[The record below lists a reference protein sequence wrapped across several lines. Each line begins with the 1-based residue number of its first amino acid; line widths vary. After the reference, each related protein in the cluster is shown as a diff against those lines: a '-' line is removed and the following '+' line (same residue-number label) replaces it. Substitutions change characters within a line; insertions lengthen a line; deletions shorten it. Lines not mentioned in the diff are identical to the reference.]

1 MLLSR
6 SFFPAVALLAAAA
19 AFPVAAQPSHM
30 PEDWS
35 NRHVVYSNP
44 DTAEQ
49 AAAKGSAAYQRYL
62 RHSQDIRYLQQVVR
76 KKIRL
81 TTPDGTDVSKYFTP
95 EQLRWF
101 RRFDLLPES
110 KGAAEQR
117 DWSHVLGGVGGVGR
131 AGVFPAKYS
140 FDVNAAPSCANDFIV
155 YGTATAGANSTGAF
169 AARNGTFSNRPTAG
183 QTVTIARAGAPNLVL
198 TAHAS
203 SNADLFF
210 SRGANATE
218 SATNLAAAI
227 ARNGGQVGV
236 TATSSGTTVTVTSLT
251 AGTASNSVTLNDGL
265 SNFSWAGGTLAGGT
279 NAAGQ
284 PTIVAFNQ
292 IYRSCVAT
300 PAQRLPSTFWSYNTG
315 VGAVADLSPVI
326 SLNGSQVAFVQRT
339 SNQASLVLLKW
350 SSSSPGT
357 VGNPTVPTS
366 VTAANYRTC
375 TAPCMTVL
383 PFNGNPNNTYSSP
396 FYDYAGDVVYV
407 GDDSGR
413 LHKFTGVFNATPA
426 EQTTGGFPATVSTGN
441 RLSSPVYDSESG
453 RVFVGSDFNSGSAT
467 NGGRLHAVA
476 ADGTV
481 ASSAQLARQ
490 LTSVDF
496 DPTTGV
502 RDAPIVDPIAGRV
515 YAFVE
520 SGISDTGCAGFEC
533 KAVYQLATNFID
545 GSTWTGRA
553 QIGRGQK
560 WYRTLYG
567 GMFDDAY
574 FNSADPANPTG
585 NMYVCGS
592 QSDGTTS
599 QRPTLWKIPINS
611 NAIGT
616 PAAGPTLVTADTFD
630 CSPVTLIKNG
640 TAEYLFVSTPQ
651 GVTDPGNF
659 NPPTMTGC
667 GGGGTCT
674 VFMFNLTGATWN
686 GSLAAG
692 ATLAATG
699 GTGGIVVDNIS
710 SVSGASQVYYATQGT
725 TGVGNA
731 VQASQAG
738 LQ

>member
-1 MLLSR
+1 MLRSR
-6 SFFPAVALLAAAA
+6 YCFLVAGLWAAVAAS
-19 AFPVAAQPSHM
+19 PVAAQPTPL

-35 NRHVVYSNP
+35 NRHVVFSNP
-44 DTAEQ
+44 DTFEQ
-49 AAAKGSAAYQRYL
+49 AAGKGIQAMERYMRNSRDVRYQ
-62 RHSQDIRYLQQVVR
+62 QQLAR
-76 KKIRL
+76 KKNRFNSPGGNDL
-81 TTPDGTDVSKYFTP
+81 SRYFTP

-101 RRFDLLPES
+101 SRHNPTPAPAA
-110 KGAAEQR
+110 AAEQR

-169 AARNGTFSNRPTAG
+169 ATRNGTFTNRPNAG
-183 QTVTIARAGAPNLVL
+183 QTVTIARTGAPSLTL

-218 SATNLAAAI
+218 AATNLAAAI

-251 AGTASNSVTLNDGL
+251 AGTASNSVTLSEGL
-265 SNFSWAGGTLAGGT
+265 GNFTWAGGTLAGGT

-292 IYRSCVAT
+292 IYRSCVAV
-300 PAQRLPSTFWSYNTG
+300 PAQPLPSTFWSYNTG

-350 SSSSPGT
+350 SSSPGT
-357 VGNPTVPTS
+357 IGNPTVPTT

-396 FYDYAGDVVYV
+396 FYDYAGDVIYV

-426 EQTTGGFPATVSTGN
+426 EQTAGGFPATVSTGN

-467 NGGRLHAVA
+467 NGGRLHAVDA
-476 ADGTV
+476 AGTV
-481 ASSAQLARQ
+481 VSSAQLARQ
-490 LTSVDF
+490 LTTVDN

-520 SGISDTGCAGFEC
+520 SGITNSLCSGAEC
-533 KAVYQLATNFID
+533 KTVYQL
-545 GSTWTGRA
+545 STTFTAGASWLGRA
-553 QIGRGQK
+553 EIGRGQK
-560 WYRTLYG
+560 WYKTLYG

-574 FNSADPANPTG
+574 FSSADPARPSG
-585 NMYVCGS
+585 SLYVCGS
-592 QSDGTTS
+592 SSDGTTS
-599 QRPTLWKIPINS
+599 QRPTLWRVPITS
-611 NAIGT
+611 NTLGT
-616 PAAGPTLVTADTFD
+616 AVAGPALVTADAFD

-667 GGGGTCT
+667 AGGGTCT

-686 GSLAAG
+686 GSLAPG

-725 TGVGNA
+725 SGVGNA